1 MDSFFQ
7 FATVL
12 LIFIFVLA
20 ITYLTTRWVG
30 NIQKVSMKG
39 RNVEILEGERLT
51 QSQFI
56 QIVRIGEKYYALG
69 ISKDQITKIAELS
82 KDELII
88 PEEDGP
94 GQASGDTFQRV
105 LEQAKKMM
113 PHR

>member
-20 ITYLTTRWVG
+20 ITYLTTKWVG
-30 NIQKVSMKG
+30 NIQKGSFKG
-39 RNVEILEGERLT
+39 RNVEILEGDRLT

-56 QIVRIGEKYYALG
+56 QIVRIGSKYLALG
-69 ISKDQITKIAELS
+69 VSKDQITKLCELS
-82 KDELII
+82 RDELVF
-88 PEEDGP
+88 PEDGDADQLP
-94 GQASGDTFQRV
+94 SDAFQKV